1 MSGVDRP
8 LVLVVGLSWLVMVG
22 VGASLPE
29 VQRGWVQG
37 AVSVLVGLVGSLGG
51 LVQGFVGSVGG
62 DAALVQAFVGLSPG
76 VVGVGVGGL
85 VVAFGARP
93 VARWVFGDASIVGG

>member
-1 MSGVDRP
+1 MSDRP
-8 LVLVVGLSWLVMVG
+8 LVLVVGFSWLVMVG

-29 VQRGWVQG
+29 TQRGWVQSVVS
-37 AVSVLVGLVGSLGG
+37 AVVGLVGALGG

-62 DAALVQAFVGLSPG
+62 DAALAQAFVGLSPV

-85 VVAFGARP
+85 GVACGARP
-93 VARWVFGDASIVGG
+93 AARWVFGNASIVGG